1 MKTAHAL
8 LVFAVALGT
17 GPMSSGAVNPTT
29 AIGSSPGG
37 GGFTWGV
44 GVGTTCSDV
53 VDKMRRNWMDVKPVI
68 APKSKA
74 MRPRSRDFYCV
85 SPYYTQEAHPKV
97 VSMMTGLRC
106 FDLNGQGFCCDDQL
120 RQCATM

>member
-1 MKTAHAL
+1 MKSIQVL
-8 LVFAVALGT
+8 LVCAVVLAG

-44 GVGTTCSDV
+44 GVGSTCSDV
-53 VDKMRRNWMDVKPVI
+53 VSKIRRNWMDVRGVI
-68 APKSKA
+68 APKSKS

-85 SPYYTQEAHPKV
+85 SPYYTQDAQPKV
-97 VSMMTGLRC
+97 VSMLSGLKC
-106 FDLNGQGFCCDDQL
+106 YDLNGQGFCCDDRLQE
-120 RQCATM
+120 CATM

>member
-1 MKTAHAL
+1 MKTAQAL
-8 LVFAVALGT
+8 LAIAVALCV

-29 AIGSSPGG
+29 GIGSSPGG

-44 GVGTTCSDV
+44 GVGSTCSDV
-53 VDKMRRNWMDVKPVI
+53 VDKIRRSWMDVRPII

-74 MRPRSRDFYCV
+74 MRPRTREFYCV
-85 SPYYTQEAHPKV
+85 SPYYTQEAHPRV
-97 VSMMTGLRC
+97 VSMMSGLKC

-120 RQCATM
+120 QQCATM